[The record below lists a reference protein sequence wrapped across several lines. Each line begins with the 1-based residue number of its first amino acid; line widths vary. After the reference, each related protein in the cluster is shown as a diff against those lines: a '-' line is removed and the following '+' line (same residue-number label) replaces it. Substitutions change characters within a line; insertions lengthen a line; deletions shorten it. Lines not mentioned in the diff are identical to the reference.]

1 MDAPQPL
8 TRRFGL
14 DDQEADV
21 LRDLIA
27 RFSEENGQDFLSV
40 FERIEA
46 GQSLAQALDLSPGV
60 SDLLYAQAHARFNAG
75 DHDRALS
82 LFQTLVL
89 LAPDR
94 RDHWLGLGIVMRV
107 MGRLDTARLAF
118 EAAEKLDTEGAVA
131 RYHLAETL
139 LHLQRK
145 AQARRAIE
153 AALAAPDSPGKH
165 LVRRELERLRAAT
178 EVG

>member
-1 MDAPQPL
+1 
-8 TRRFGL
+8 
-14 DDQEADV
+14 
-21 LRDLIA
+21 
-27 RFSEENGQDFLSV
+27 
-40 FERIEA
+40 
-46 GQSLAQALDLSPGV
+46 
-60 SDLLYAQAHARFNAG
+60 
-75 DHDRALS
+75 
-82 LFQTLVL
+82 
-89 LAPDR
+89 
-94 RDHWLGLGIVMRV
+94 MRV

-139 LHLQRK
+139 LHLQQK

>member
-1 MDAPQPL
+1 MDAPLPL

-14 DDQEADV
+14 DEQEADI

-40 FERIEA
+40 FERIES

-75 DHDRALS
+75 DHDRALT

-89 LAPDR
+89 LAPDK
-94 RDHWLGLGIVMRV
+94 RDHWLGLGIVLRV

-139 LHLQRK
+139 LHLRRK
-145 AQARRAIE
+145 DEARRAID
-153 AALAAPDSPGKH
+153 AALATPDSPGKH
-165 LVRRELERLRAAT
+165 LVHRELVRLRAAT
-178 EVG
+178 DTG